1 MATWWSDTNI
11 TSQNEKFTLSED
23 MKELQVLR
31 GGWGNLK
38 FITKFSLVLVS

>member
-11 TSQNEKFTLSED
+11 TSQNEKFTLPED

-31 GGWGNLK
+31 GWLGEFKIHSKIQPTFG
-38 FITKFSLVLVS
+38 